1 MPRITSVLINLIKL
15 FVAVFVL
22 TLVGCQSHRKE
33 VITLA
38 HGLDQQHSVHK
49 AMLKLGEV
57 LFEKSGGTMEV
68 RVYPSQQ
75 LGNERE
81 LLELL
86 QLGSVDITKVSAAVM
101 ENFVPEYR
109 VFSLPYVFMG
119 KEHAFTVLDGEVGKR
134 ILASGRRVKLHGL
147 GYYDSG
153 SRSFYTKDK
162 PIEQP
167 TDLSGLKI
175 RVQESVTAMAMVE
188 AMGGAPTP
196 IAFGELYTALQAGVV
211 DGAENN
217 PPSFYLTRHY
227 EVCRYYS
234 INEHSR
240 IPDVLLMSTHT
251 WDRLDDQQRAWVEEA
266 VRESVDFQ
274 RILWEQ
280 SEQEALDA
288 VKVHG
293 VTVNYPEKAEFEQKV
308 QQLKEGYQKDPL
320 IYELLQAI
328 NQLKP

>member
-1 MPRITSVLINLIKL
+1 MAILACLS
-15 FVAVFVL
+15 
-22 TLVGCQSHRKE
+22 CQSTRKE

-57 LFEKSGGTMEV
+57 LNQKSGGTMEV

-75 LGNERE
+75 LGSERE

-119 KEHAFTVLDGEVGKR
+119 KEHAFDVLDGQVGKK
-134 ILASGRRVKLHGL
+134 ILQSGEQVKLLGL

-153 SRSFYTKDK
+153 SRSFYTKSD
-162 PIEQP
+162 PVDQP
-167 TDLSGLKI
+167 SDLEGLKI

-188 AMGGAPTP
+188 ALGGAPTP

-251 WDRLDDQQRAWVEEA
+251 WERLSPQQRQWVEEA
-266 VRESVDFQ
+266 VRESVDYQ
-274 RILWEQ
+274 RILWEE

-288 VKVHG
+288 VKEHG
-293 VTVNYPEKAEFEQKV
+293 VTISYPDKKNFEAKV
-308 QQLKEGYQKDPL
+308 QTLKDAYKEDPV
-320 IYELLQAI
+320 IHGLLQEI
-328 NQLKP
+328 KELQP